1 MLVAIEAVR
10 NDELC
15 CKENL
20 EFLGQPVKIESM
32 EGLVMVQI
40 LDQSCTL
47 LKLKSKNYPVLLL
60 KLPKLGMARLGKK

>member
-20 EFLGQPVKIESM
+20 EFLGQPGTRQDRIHGRISH
-32 EGLVMVQI
+32 G
-40 LDQSCTL
+40 T
-47 LKLKSKNYPVLLL
+47 NPG
-60 KLPKLGMARLGKK
+60 PKLYLTQAEE

>member
-20 EFLGQPVKIESM
+20 EFLGLAVKIESM
-32 EGLVMVQI
+32 EGLVTVQI

-47 LKLKSKNYPVLLL
+47 LKLKSKNY
-60 KLPKLGMARLGKK
+60 R

>member
-1 MLVAIEAVR
+1 MLVAVEAVR

-32 EGLVMVQI
+32 EGLVTVQ
-40 LDQSCTL
+40 
-47 LKLKSKNYPVLLL
+47 NPG
-60 KLPKLGMARLGKK
+60 PKLYLTQAEE